1 MFQVSCFK
9 FQEIMA
15 IVFIQSKK
23 RRKMVFWIIAVLL
36 ILVLFIISLVTFP
49 PGLKYKPSVVSMEIE
64 KIDVKINFSVIDS
77 ELVKKL
83 EPFKDITTEFIYT
96 TQNKDGR
103 QIKGKIS
110 AVSKNEAKVFL
121 EGTGL
126 KVLTLESVAIGRDE
140 PFTIYY
146 QPK

>member
-83 EPFKDITTEFIYT
+83 EPFKDITTDFIYT

>member
-1 MFQVSCFK
+1 
-9 FQEIMA
+9 
-15 IVFIQSKK
+15 
-23 RRKMVFWIIAVLL
+23 
-36 ILVLFIISLVTFP
+36 
-49 PGLKYKPSVVSMEIE
+49 MEIE